1 MSLSDFEV
9 FSGFSDK
16 ITKSANLPFSSE
28 SRLLSSNTCHA
39 ASMVMA
45 RKADSLLIFWASPNI
60 LPHALNA
67 KAAFFYS
74 TAIAKPIPKGNP
86 V

>member
-1 MSLSDFEV
+1 MSFSDFYV
-9 FSGFSDK
+9 SSGFSDK

-60 LPHALNA
+60 LQPKLR
-67 KAAFFYS
+67 FFYS
-74 TAIAKPIPKGNP
+74 TAIAKSIPKSSP

>member
-1 MSLSDFEV
+1 MSFSDFYV
-9 FSGFSDK
+9 SSGFSDK

-45 RKADSLLIFWASPNI
+45 RKADSPTDFLGFAQYSS
-60 LPHALNA
+60 A

-74 TAIAKPIPKGNP
+74 TAIAKSIPKSSP